1 MKDYYWINDVSTKIL
16 KRGSLK
22 NGTSALDRI
31 DQIAQRAEEILK
43 IDGYAVK
50 FKAYMAKGFYSLASP
65 VWKNFGLNYG
75 LPISCNGTYIAD
87 DMAQILHSQSEVGM
101 QTKHA
106 AGTSGYFGD
115 IRGRGELV
123 NSEFPSTGSVSMM
136 ELFDSVTSIV
146 SQGSARRGSF
156 AAYLPADHA
165 DILEFLDIRSE
176 GHPLQEIFFGVCCSD
191 DYMNKV
197 KDGDAKAREVWAKI
211 IRKGYETGMPY
222 LHFTDNAN
230 NQAPEAYKK
239 HNKRINASNLC
250 VTANQRVVSDRG
262 LLTVGDLYEQGGEL
276 ILFDNKKEVES
287 SKMQLIEEDA
297 EVFRITLGNGMKHE
311 ITPDHK
317 VLVIESGSEK
327 MVACKDL
334 SLGDKVAIQTQKGIF
349 GGLNKEK
356 EAFLLGLYQSDGT
369 QHKDLIMF
377 DVWENDFD
385 LLDEIQKSHDYVCDE
400 YETQVASNNRVYDN
414 PSFSNC
420 TPSENGV
427 KKRRLTGKACKKALN
442 FEKGYV
448 PNWIWESDEATQWQY
463 LKGLLYADGTAFMS
477 SSKGNPLQISYTDI
491 NKGFL
496 EELQI
501 LFANLGLQSSL
512 RIMREA
518 GPTLLPD
525 GKGGSKFY
533 NTKEAWRIIVGN
545 KPDGLAIEKKTGFLS
560 RKGITIEDR
569 PYHNNTKKSYEVVAI
584 EEIENQD
591 VYCVTVDSD
600 EHLWV
605 CNGVVTSNCN
615 EIQLS
620 NDEKESFVCC
630 LSSINVEHWDDI
642 KDTDAVETLLF
653 FLDAVME
660 EYIQKVE
667 GIPFMEKCLEFAKNQ
682 RALGLGVLGYH
693 SLLCKKEIPFESM
706 EAKLLNG
713 EVFKTIREKCDK
725 ATEELAKMF
734 GEPELLKGFGRR
746 NITTMAVAPT
756 TTSSLILGQVS
767 QGIEPYQANYFVKG
781 SAKGN
786 FTIINPYFLKLLDK
800 YGKNDRETLASVR
813 RHGGS
818 CQHLD
823 FLTDHDKAVYKTF
836 GEISQKEIIIQ
847 AAQRQKYIDQ
857 GQSLN
862 MMVPPDCPAK
872 QVSNLLIEAWELGL
886 KGLYYRRSANPA
898 QELSRNIDT
907 CTSCEG

>member
-1 MKDYYWINDVSTKIL
+1 
-16 KRGSLK
+16 
-22 NGTSALDRI
+22 
-31 DQIAQRAEEILK
+31 
-43 IDGYAVK
+43 
-50 FKAYMAKGFYSLASP
+50 
-65 VWKNFGLNYG
+65 
-75 LPISCNGTYIAD
+75 
-87 DMAQILHSQSEVGM
+87 
-101 QTKHA
+101 
-106 AGTSGYFGD
+106 
-115 IRGRGELV
+115 
-123 NSEFPSTGSVSMM
+123 MM

-239 HNKRINASNLC
+239 HNKRINASNL
-250 VTANQRVVSDRG
+250 
-262 LLTVGDLYEQGGEL
+262 
-276 ILFDNKKEVES
+276 
-287 SKMQLIEEDA
+287 
-297 EVFRITLGNGMKHE
+297 
-311 ITPDHK
+311 
-317 VLVIESGSEK
+317 
-327 MVACKDL
+327 
-334 SLGDKVAIQTQKGIF
+334 
-349 GGLNKEK
+349 
-356 EAFLLGLYQSDGT
+356 
-369 QHKDLIMF
+369 
-377 DVWENDFD
+377 
-385 LLDEIQKSHDYVCDE
+385 
-400 YETQVASNNRVYDN
+400 
-414 PSFSNC
+414 
-420 TPSENGV
+420 
-427 KKRRLTGKACKKALN
+427 
-442 FEKGYV
+442 
-448 PNWIWESDEATQWQY
+448 
-463 LKGLLYADGTAFMS
+463 
-477 SSKGNPLQISYTDI
+477 
-491 NKGFL
+491 
-496 EELQI
+496 
-501 LFANLGLQSSL
+501 
-512 RIMREA
+512 
-518 GPTLLPD
+518 
-525 GKGGSKFY
+525 
-533 NTKEAWRIIVGN
+533 
-545 KPDGLAIEKKTGFLS
+545 
-560 RKGITIEDR
+560 
-569 PYHNNTKKSYEVVAI
+569 
-584 EEIENQD
+584 
-591 VYCVTVDSD
+591 
-600 EHLWV
+600 
-605 CNGVVTSNCN
+605 CN